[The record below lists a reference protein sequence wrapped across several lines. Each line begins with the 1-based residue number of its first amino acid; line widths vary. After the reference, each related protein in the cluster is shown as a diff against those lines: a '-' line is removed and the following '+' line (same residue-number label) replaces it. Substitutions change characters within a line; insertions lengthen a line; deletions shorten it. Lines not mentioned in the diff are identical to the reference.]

1 MSEQVN
7 HPSHYQGKIECID
20 AMVEQFGMEK
30 VADFCEINAF
40 KYLWRAGDKEG
51 NSKEQDEQKAMWYL
65 RKNIELRAQAT
76 DNDSFSLTPA
86 RVEEIAL
93 KNKDYFLRRIKELK
107 GK

>member
-65 RKNIELRAQAT
+65 RKDIELRAQE
-76 DNDSFSLTPA
+76 NSFSLTPA
-86 RVEEIAL
+86 RVEAQAL
-93 KNKDYFLRRIKELK
+93 KNKDYFERRIKELK
-107 GK
+107 GG

>member
-20 AMVEQFGMEK
+20 AMVLQFGDFE
-30 VADFCEINAF
+30 VAYFCEINAF
-40 KYLWRAGDKEG
+40 KYLWRAGEKEG

-65 RKNIELRAQAT
+65 RKDIELRAQG
-76 DNDSFSLTPA
+76 NSFSLTPA

-93 KNKDYFLRRIKELK
+93 KNKDFFERRIKELK
-107 GK
+107 GG